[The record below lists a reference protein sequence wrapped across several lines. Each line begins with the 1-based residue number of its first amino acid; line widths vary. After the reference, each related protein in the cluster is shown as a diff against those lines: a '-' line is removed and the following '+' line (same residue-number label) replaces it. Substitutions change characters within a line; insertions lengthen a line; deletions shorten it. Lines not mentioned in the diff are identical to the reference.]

1 MVNLMATWRVG
12 WEGGMQISYVAF
24 YKANSDIPFIAATGK
39 DAVKALAGHAT
50 HAKPVSQ
57 DVKVAITPGQQ

>member
-1 MVNLMATWRVG
+1 MATWRVG

-39 DAVKALAGHAT
+39 ALAGHAT
-50 HAKPVSQ
+50 HARPVSQ
-57 DVKVAITPGQQ
+57 DVKVAITPYQQ